1 MGSCK
6 SVEGINSMETK
17 KDVSAGGGCCSA
29 TGPRSSC
36 KSVEGINSMETKK
49 DVSAGDGCCSATTC
63 ATPKSNEEKPKAS
76 RPCETTT
83 TLVDEKAMAAPR
95 EDLTCLCCLDEML
108 SRPSKLVDWAEEWAT
123 LKERQSSQSSAILC
137 SIRKCCLAV
146 QRRCCVTSST

>member
-1 MGSCK
+1 METKKDVSAGDGCCSATGPRSSCK

-36 KSVEGINSMETKK
+36 KSV
-49 DVSAGDGCCSATTC
+49 SATTC

-95 EDLTCLCCLDEML
+95 EDRE
-108 SRPSKLVDWAEEWAT
+108 
-123 LKERQSSQSSAILC
+123 
-137 SIRKCCLAV
+137 
-146 QRRCCVTSST
+146 